1 MMNTAL
7 QGWGIWLALA
17 GACIGTYLCRA
28 IGVLLSGKINQE
40 SPIFKWL
47 SAVTYAMVAALTVR
61 MIILPFGLLTTV
73 PVYLRISLCVLCLAI
88 MLSNPQKRLVPAL
101 LTGTLLMMTY
111 GLIF

>member
-1 MMNTAL
+1 MNTAL

-40 SPIFKWL
+40 SPIFQWL

-61 MIILPFGLLTTV
+61 MIILPLGLLATV
-73 PVYLRISLCVLCLAI
+73 PVYLRIGLCL
-88 MLSNPQKRLVPAL
+88 LSFAVMISSPQRRLVPAL
-101 LTGTLLMMTY
+101 LTGILLLMTY
-111 GLIF
+111 GLIV